1 MLITHTLDVTHHTLD
16 NQTTNLTPHSSV
28 HIQHTHVFK
37 YTITETATTS
47 HQQQQWVPLPSEGT
61 SNTTC
66 SMGVSCR
73 WPGTPSGVQFAELP
87 SRVRLNAGDST
98 AEPGGGGLELDACP
112 HTCSC
117 EILLRPFAEQTN
129 FITVGT
135 KTYSPRGV
143 RTFDHALYNLPS
155 VGVFPYKFGRR
166 LIYAIF
172 ATW

>member
-1 MLITHTLDVTHHTLD
+1 MSVSRCKVLHNVWSLVVWSTSMLSNWNIGWPIKPSIVTKRKLRISAPFLLC
-16 NQTTNLTPHSSV
+16 LTCPSWLGIWIKPPEQSCQV
-28 HIQHTHVFK
+28 EWDWMLEI
-37 YTITETATTS
+37 
-47 HQQQQWVPLPSEGT
+47 PL
-61 SNTTC
+61 
-66 SMGVSCR
+66 
-73 WPGTPSGVQFAELP
+73 
-87 SRVRLNAGDST
+87 LN
-98 AEPGGGGLELDACP
+98 PGGLELDACP
-112 HTCSC
+112 HTCRMRCC

>member
-1 MLITHTLDVTHHTLD
+1 MLEI
-16 NQTTNLTPHSSV
+16 
-28 HIQHTHVFK
+28 
-37 YTITETATTS
+37 
-47 HQQQQWVPLPSEGT
+47 PLL
-61 SNTTC
+61 N
-66 SMGVSCR
+66 
-73 WPGTPSGVQFAELP
+73 PGG
-87 SRVRLNAGDST
+87 
-98 AEPGGGGLELDACP
+98 GGGGLELDACP
-112 HTCSC
+112 HTCRRRCC

-172 ATW
+172 DISLASHTLREGCDGRRMCSIRIVSSWKMAMVAYPGSPLASVRKYEAR